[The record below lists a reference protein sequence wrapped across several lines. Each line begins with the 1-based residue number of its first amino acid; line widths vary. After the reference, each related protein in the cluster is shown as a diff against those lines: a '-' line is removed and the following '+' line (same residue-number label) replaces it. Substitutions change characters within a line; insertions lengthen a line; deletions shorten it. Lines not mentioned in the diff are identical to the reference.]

1 MNPMDKMPSMEI
13 PPQVRELAEKNIEQT
28 RSAYNQFLNMAR
40 QAQDLV
46 SRSQGDAMRNAMD
59 VQAKAMRYAEANID
73 ASFKFASE
81 LAHARDLKEYAE
93 IQARYAQAQ
102 TQNFSQQAQELGRLV
117 TDVAQKM
124 QPGKF

>member
-1 MNPMDKMPSMEI
+1 MNTIPSMEI
-13 PPQVRELAEKNIEQT
+13 PTQLREMAEKNIEQT

-46 SRSQGDAMRNAMD
+46 TRSQGDVMRNALD
-59 VQAKAMRYAEANID
+59 VQSKAMRYAEANID
-73 ASFKFASE
+73 AGFKFATE

-102 TQNFSQQAQELGRLV
+102 AQSFTQQAQDLGKMV
-117 TDVAQKM
+117 ADVAQRM
-124 QPGKF
+124 QPGKL